1 MRYLKSFNEKK
12 NYQEIFS
19 DVKELCEESLVYLL
33 DDPSYNLEFFS
44 IQNNLSIVFLK
55 KEKSQPWPAGSF
67 SWDDI
72 KNDYIPFIEMLSSK
86 YNIHALERTDKE
98 VSITYL
104 KEYLERDGSAPPK
117 KVFRQEGKDYT
128 LEEILNDEVN
138 IENLIRIKVI
148 LEF

>member
-1 MRYLKSFNEKK
+1 MKYLKSFNEKK

-33 DDPSYNLEFFS
+33 DDPSYSLEFFS
-44 IQNNLSIVFLK
+44 IQNTLSIVFLK
-55 KEKSQPWPAGSF
+55 KEKTSF

-72 KNDYIPFIEMLSSK
+72 KEDYIPFIEILSSK
-86 YNIHALERTDKE
+86 YNIHTSERTGKE
-98 VSITYL
+98 VSTTYL
-104 KEYLERDGSAPPK
+104 KEYLERDGYAPPK

-138 IENLIRIKVI
+138 IEKLIRIKVI
-148 LEF
+148 LVF